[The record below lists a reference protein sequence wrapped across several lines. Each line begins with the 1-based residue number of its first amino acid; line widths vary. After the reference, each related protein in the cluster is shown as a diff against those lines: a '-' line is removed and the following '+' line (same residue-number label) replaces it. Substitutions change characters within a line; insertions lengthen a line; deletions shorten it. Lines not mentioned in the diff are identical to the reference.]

1 MKTKFFTLILISALI
16 ISCSNKKENNVPSTQ
31 VEQDNTELISITEK
45 YKDSLDNVSQIL
57 KNLAEQKLTKEQAIA
72 KLSVDR
78 DSIKAKL
85 ESVNT
90 SIADIKNKKLNA
102 NVNDVIARLNE
113 IKGIKEGLVSQTEL
127 KKQEIDL
134 AKSKVEI
141 LDKEKKVYD
150 NQKQALFDKGAA
162 PKSFVEV
169 DSLLG
174 SIDSKITSQ
183 NALIRNLNRT
193 VTDNELEVNRLDNN
207 RKNLSEKIRKSYDA
221 EKILNDYN
229 GEEATRLEELI
240 TNYNNQID
248 QLSNEASSLNTD
260 YNILKSKT
268 SNLEQKVNKNLEQ
281 VNKEAQIEPAKDTE
295 TKKSNSLNLAL
306 WIIGGVFVIMII
318 LYVLGKKRKNAK
330 KRL

>member
-1 MKTKFFTLILISALI
+1 MKTKIFTLILISVLI
-16 ISCSNKKENNVPSTQ
+16 TSCGNKKEDNVPSTQ

-45 YKDSLDNVSQIL
+45 YKDSLDNVSQLL

-78 DSIKAKL
+78 DSVKAKL
-85 ESVNT
+85 ESVKT

-102 NVNDVIARLNE
+102 NVNDVTAKLNE

-127 KKQEIDL
+127 KMQEIDL
-134 AKSKVEI
+134 AKSKVDI
-141 LDKEKKVYD
+141 LEKEKSVYD
-150 NQKQALFDKGAA
+150 NQKRALFDKGAA
-162 PKSFVEV
+162 PESFVEV

-193 VTDNELEVNRLDNN
+193 VTDNELEINRLDNN

-229 GEEATRLEELI
+229 EEEATRLEELI
-240 TNYNNQID
+240 SNYNNQID
-248 QLSNEASSLNTD
+248 QLSNEAFSLSTD
-260 YNILKSKT
+260 YNILRNKT
-268 SNLEQKVNKNLEQ
+268 SNLQQKVTSNLERANQENQ
-281 VNKEAQIEPAKDTE
+281 VETTNEFETE
-295 TKKSNSLNLAL
+295 KSNGLKLAL
-306 WIIGGVFVIMII
+306 WIIGGIFVLMII

>member
-1 MKTKFFTLILISALI
+1 MKTKIFTLILISALI
-16 ISCSNKKENNVPSTQ
+16 TSCGNKKEDNVPLTQ

-72 KLSVDR
+72 NLSFYR

-85 ESVNT
+85 ESVKT
-90 SIADIKNKKLNA
+90 SISDIKNKKLNA
-102 NVNDVIARLNE
+102 NVNDVTAKLNE

-127 KKQEIDL
+127 KNQEIDL

-141 LDKEKKVYD
+141 LNKEKIVYD
-150 NQKQALFDKGAA
+150 NQKRALFDKGAA
-162 PKSFVEV
+162 PESFVEV
-169 DSLLG
+169 DSLLQ
-174 SIDSKITSQ
+174 SIDSKITLQ

-193 VTDNELEVNRLDNN
+193 VTDNELEINRLDNN
-207 RKNLSEKIRKSYDA
+207 RKSLSEKIRKSYDA

-229 GEEATRLEELI
+229 EEEATRLEELI
-240 TNYNNQID
+240 SNHNNQID
-248 QLSNEASSLNTD
+248 QLSDEASSLNTHH
-260 YNILKSKT
+260 NILKSKT
-268 SNLEQKVNKNLEQ
+268 SNLQQKVTNNLERANQENQ
-281 VNKEAQIEPAKDTE
+281 VETTKEFEA
-295 TKKSNSLNLAL
+295 KKSNGLKLAI
-306 WIIGGVFVIMII
+306 WIIGGVFVLMII

>member
-1 MKTKFFTLILISALI
+1 MKTKIFTLILISALI
-16 ISCSNKKENNVPSTQ
+16 TSCGNKKEDNVPLTQ

-72 KLSVDR
+72 KLSIDR

-85 ESVNT
+85 ESVKT
-90 SIADIKNKKLNA
+90 SISDIKNKKLNA
-102 NVNDVIARLNE
+102 NVNDVTAKLNE

-162 PKSFVEV
+162 PESFVEV
-169 DSLLG
+169 DSLLK

-193 VTDNELEVNRLDNN
+193 VTDNELEINRLDNN
-207 RKNLSEKIRKSYDA
+207 RKSLSEKIRKSYDA

-229 GEEATRLEELI
+229 EEEATRLEELI
-240 TNYNNQID
+240 SNHNNQID

-268 SNLEQKVNKNLEQ
+268 SNLQQKVTNNLERANQENQ
-281 VNKEAQIEPAKDTE
+281 VETTKEFETE
-295 TKKSNSLNLAL
+295 KSNGLKLAL
-306 WIIGGVFVIMII
+306 WIIGGVFVLMII
-318 LYVLGKKRKNAK
+318 LYVLGRKRKNAK